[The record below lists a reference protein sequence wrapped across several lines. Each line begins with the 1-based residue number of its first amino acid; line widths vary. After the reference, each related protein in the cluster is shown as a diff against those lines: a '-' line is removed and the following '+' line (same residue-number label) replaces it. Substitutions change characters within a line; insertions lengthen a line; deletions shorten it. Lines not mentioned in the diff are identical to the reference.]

1 MHMRPFC
8 NINECTDL
16 QGKYILVR
24 TSFNVPIEND
34 VVLNQFRI
42 LRGFTTIKFL
52 VSQGAKVIL
61 CGHIGSDGTAS
72 TKILQPLYENYFP
85 SVLWSDEVVGAST
98 TNLRDNLQEGDILIL
113 ENLRKDPR
121 EKKNDL
127 DFARALAD
135 LADAYVNDAF
145 PVAHRAHASI
155 VSVPTFLPTYAGH
168 NFVHE
173 YEMLKTADT
182 PQSPN
187 IFMLGGAKFDTK
199 MPLVEKLLDIYDHV
213 FIGGALANDF
223 FKARGY
229 AVGESLLSDVDL
241 AGSPLLDNPKLLL
254 PVDVT
259 VTDGTTSRVTSPDT
273 VAPHEKIMD
282 AGPQTTAMLA
292 PLIKNAQSI
301 LWNGPFGNYEA
312 GFDSETMAVAALM
325 ADAAGTTIV
334 GGGDTVASIEA
345 LGRGNQF
352 TFVSTAGGAMLQFL
366 ETKTLPGIEA
376 LTQAATKIRET

>member
-1 MHMRPFC
+1 MRPFC
-8 NINECTDL
+8 NINECSDL
-16 QGKYILVR
+16 KGKYVLVR
-24 TSFNVPIEND
+24 TLWNVPIDNG

-61 CGHIGSDGTAS
+61 CGHIGSDGAES
-72 TKILQPLYENYFP
+72 TKILKPIYENNFP
-85 SVLWSDEVVGAST
+85 VVQWSDEVVGAST
-98 TNLRDNLQEGDILIL
+98 TNLRDNLQNGEILML

-121 EKKNDL
+121 EKKNDS

-135 LADAYVNDAF
+135 LADVYVNDAF
-145 PVAHRAHASI
+145 PVAHREHSSI
-155 VSVPTFLPTYAGH
+155 VSVPKFLPAYAGH

-173 YEMLKTADT
+173 YEMLRTADA
-182 PQSPN
+182 PESPSL
-187 IFMLGGAKFDTK
+187 FMLGGAKFDTK
-199 MPLVEKLLDIYDHV
+199 LPLVEKFLDIYDHV

-241 AGSPLLDNPKLLL
+241 TGSPLLDNPKLLL
-254 PVDVT
+254 PADVT
-259 VTDGTTSRVTSPDT
+259 VTDGTTSRVTTPDA
-273 VAPHEKIMD
+273 VASHERIMD

-325 ADAAGTTIV
+325 ADATGTTIV

-345 LGRGNQF
+345 LGKGDQF

-376 LTQAATKIRET
+376 LADAATKIRET